1 MLQFRVP
8 VTSIQILKEQ
18 MLFCRYLK
26 TLHNY

>member
-8 VTSIQILKEQ
+8 VTSIPILKEQ

-26 TLHNY
+26 TLHN